1 MMTWLYQTDYQILNA
16 IQALRC
22 PVLDFLMPFITY
34 FAEYGLGWIL
44 LALILIV
51 VKKTRKAGLAAGVAL
66 ILGLVA
72 VNLIVKPLVFRVR
85 PYDNEAFASLRMYL
99 RSDLL
104 IPAWGD
110 GSFPSGHAAAS
121 MEAAVAILIYNK
133 KIGIPAFVMALLVCF
148 SRLYLYMHYPSDVL
162 AGMLLGAA
170 LAVLSAWLVK
180 LLYQKYGN
188 RLAVLKE
195 D

>member
-1 MMTWLYQTDYQILNA
+1 MTWLYQTDYHILNA

-22 PVLDFLMPFITY
+22 PVLDFLMPLITY
-34 FAEYGLGWIL
+34 FAEYGIGWIL
-44 LALILIV
+44 LALVLILI
-51 VKKTRKAGLAAGVAL
+51 KKTRKPGLAAGIAL
-66 ILGLVA
+66 ILGLLA
-72 VNLIVKPLVFRVR
+72 VNLIAKPLVFRVR
-85 PYDNEAFASLRMYL
+85 PYDNEAFVSLRMYL

-121 MEAAVAILIYNK
+121 MEAAVAILLYNK
-133 KIGIPAFVMALLVCF
+133 KVGIPALVMAILVCF

-162 AGMLLGAA
+162 AGMLIGTA
-170 LAVLSAWLVK
+170 LALLSALLVK
-180 LLYQKYGN
+180 LIYRKFGD

>member
-1 MMTWLYQTDYQILNA
+1 MTWLYQTDYQILNA
-16 IQALRC
+16 IQASRC
-22 PVLDFLMPFITY
+22 PVLDFLMPLFTY
-34 FAEYGLGWIL
+34 FSEYGLGWIL

-51 VKKTRKAGLAAGVAL
+51 VKKTRKAGLTAGFAL
-66 ILGLVA
+66 ILGLIA
-72 VNLIVKPLVFRVR
+72 VNIIVKPLVFRVR
-85 PYDNEAFASLRMYL
+85 PYDNELYASLRMYL

-121 MEAAVAILIYNK
+121 MEAAVGIWIFNK
-133 KIGIPAFVMALLVCF
+133 KIGIPAFIMALLVCF

-162 AGMLLGAA
+162 VGILLGTV
-170 LAVLSAWLVK
+170 LGLLSALLVK
-180 LLYQKYGN
+180 LLYRKFGD
-188 RLAVLKE
+188 RFAVLKE